1 MKVQAQLYGPV
12 YDTFVFIAYASS
24 EGLDE
29 PAHLRRVTTAFAAR
43 TVKIEGIWDNISCY
57 RFYLPDYLS

>member
-1 MKVQAQLYGPV
+1 MTPVRLEPATLRSRVKHSTTYGPV

-29 PAHLRRVTTAFAAR
+29 PAHLRSVTTAFAAR
-43 TVKIEGIWDNISCY
+43 TVKIEGM
-57 RFYLPDYLS
+57 

>member
-12 YDTFVFIAYASS
+12 HDTFVFIAYASS

-29 PAHLRRVTTAFAAR
+29 PAHLRSVTTAFAAR
-43 TVKIEGIWDNISCY
+43 TVKIEGM
-57 RFYLPDYLS
+57 